1 MIGKNEHIRNPLIGI
16 LLIGATVFGF
26 KFANAEKSGTAN
38 TEASDI
44 AFTEIKT
51 VRTGVSVSAE
61 FDPNELSGEDW
72 QKMGFSEKQA
82 ATILKYKDVVGGTFT
97 SKQQLKKCYA
107 ISEEAFNA
115 IEPFIILPESAPKQ
129 EKFYR
134 FEKLSNQG
142 LNITGK
148 FNPDVFTAADW
159 QTMGFSE
166 KQSAAILKY
175 RDYLGGSFR
184 SKEKFRECFII
195 SDENYKKLEPF
206 LLLPAFAPSENKS
219 TTYRTPNSPGVQH
232 KYELRNFDPNELD
245 VDGWK
250 TLGFSQKQSEVIVN
264 YRNSILKGS
273 FKNLEQIQKC
283 YVISAE
289 KFDELKPFIQLKSES
304 ANETAH
310 ERNKLQAE
318 AAKTDFT
325 TIDLNEISF
334 NQLREFGFTEKAAAG
349 FIGFR
354 KNLGGFVNENQI
366 FEVYGIDRALCEQL
380 VSTAFLSSSNVVKY
394 MLTDA
399 PESWLKTHPYFRY
412 SADKIIY
419 YRVTYPDDKKIWK
432 QLKTKPEYEAKMRL
446 YLKE

>member
-1 MIGKNEHIRNPLIGI
+1 MIGKNEHIKNPLIGI

-26 KFANAEKSGTAN
+26 KFANAEKSV
-38 TEASDI
+38 TEKNSAPEI
-44 AFTEIKT
+44 AFTEFKA
-51 VRTGVSVSAE
+51 TGNAVAASAE
-61 FDPNELSGEDW
+61 FDPNELSADDW

-82 ATILKYKDVVGGTFT
+82 ATILKYKSVVGGSFT

-107 ISEEAFNA
+107 ISEDAFSA
-115 IEPFIILPESAPKQ
+115 MEQYLMLPETTPKK
-129 EKFYR
+129 EKFYSY
-134 FEKLSNQG
+134 EKRNNRSLKIS
-142 LNITGK
+142 K
-148 FNPDVFTAADW
+148 RFNPDSFSASDW
-159 QTMGFSE
+159 QKMGFSE

-184 SKEKFRECFII
+184 SKEKFKECFII
-195 SDENYKKLEPF
+195 SDENYEKLEPY
-206 LLLPAFAPSENKS
+206 LILPEFSVSQEGK
-219 TTYRTPNSPGVQH
+219 TDYRKPNSSKIQH

-245 VDGWK
+245 VDGWNS
-250 TLGFSQKQSEVIVN
+250 LGFSRRQAEVIVN

-289 KFDELKPFIQLKSES
+289 KFEELKPFIQLKTEPVNAAISDS
-304 ANETAH
+304 
-310 ERNKLQAE
+310 KAE
-318 AAKTDFT
+318 KSVVAKTDFSK
-325 TIDLNEISF
+325 INLNEITF
-334 NQLREFGFTEKAAAG
+334 KQLVEFGFTEKSAAS
-349 FIGFR
+349 FLGFR

-366 FEVYGIDRALCEQL
+366 FEVYGIDRTLGEQL
-380 VSTAFLSSSNVVKY
+380 VSTAFLTSGNVVKY
-394 MLTDA
+394 TLTEA

-412 SADKIIY
+412 SADRIIY